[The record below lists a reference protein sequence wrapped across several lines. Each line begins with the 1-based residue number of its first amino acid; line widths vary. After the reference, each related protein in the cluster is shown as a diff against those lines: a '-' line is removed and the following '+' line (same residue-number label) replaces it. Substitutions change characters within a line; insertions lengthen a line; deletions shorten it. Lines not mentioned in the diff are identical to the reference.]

1 MFVLNVDLW
10 NEEGTREVNLVRSS
24 TSSQSATAVSYPY
37 ASITIAD
44 SSHSTYGQNIPPPS
58 RDATYSLP
66 HAANYPPEYQTQAP
80 QAPQSTYNAQG
91 NYRKDY
97 PFCIDNLQTIL
108 INNCRLCSVS
118 TYHIRPPDTVFSTA
132 SDVWLRCGAPW
143 NGFWRIYGSKLP
155 DENGRGRW
163 PASGHVYTESHR
175 QLGRKRLSPN

>member
-58 RDATYSLP
+58 RDATYGLP
-66 HAANYPPEYQTQAP
+66 HTANYPPEYQTQAP

-91 NYRKDY
+91 TL
-97 PFCIDNLQTIL
+97 LQ
-108 INNCRLCSVS
+108 
-118 TYHIRPPDTVFSTA
+118 
-132 SDVWLRCGAPW
+132 
-143 NGFWRIYGSKLP
+143 
-155 DENGRGRW
+155 
-163 PASGHVYTESHR
+163 
-175 QLGRKRLSPN
+175 